1 MQMSPYVERLRADLL
16 AAAAPAGPEVAK
28 AAKLLVDAL
37 DPAVQLCLLEAQ
49 GDAAVELSDASP
61 ELAVEVRL
69 RGREPVL
76 VGAVASSRGAPAF
89 PVPPAAGSPEAA
101 GPAGRLSGGAGT
113 GGDGLGS
120 DVGPSDAR
128 LDDASASGQAPDP
141 DDGLAR
147 VTLRLPESLKNR
159 AEQGAARAG
168 LSLNAWLVRA
178 VARSVDAAAP
188 NGTGFAAPF
197 PPSTARRVTGWAT
210 G

>member
-1 MQMSPYVERLRADLL
+1 LTDVTFWRHYGVVQMSPYVERLRADLL

-28 AAKLLVDAL
+28 AAELLADAL
-37 DPAVQLCLLEAQ
+37 DPAVRLCLLEAL
-49 GDAAVELSDASP
+49 GDAAGELSDASP

-76 VGAVASSRGAPAF
+76 VGAVAPPVAPTPAS
-89 PVPPAAGSPEAA
+89 PAAGPPETAA
-101 GPAGRLSGGAGT
+101 TGP
-113 GGDGLGS
+113 
-120 DVGPSDAR
+120 
-128 LDDASASGQAPDP
+128 APDP
-141 DDGLAR
+141 GTDDGPDPDQGLAR

-178 VARSVDAAAP
+178 VGRSVDAAP
-188 NGTGFAAPF
+188 SGTGFAAPL